1 MSLPNNTLSTKSPT
15 REQFLQ
21 ELQRFKEE
29 YEEILLLKD
38 QQLQI
43 KEETIAACRQEI
55 NYLRNM
61 VDGLLK
67 QPTVAELV
75 STADTIKTYL
85 EQSQVQITS
94 WFRYE

>member
-94 WFRYE
+94 